1 MPDSVG
7 RSGVGDRSTTSG
19 GKAVRGPKRAVRR
32 PLVRGG
38 LAACAAAVA
47 CAVPAGAASVS
58 NAHDPAGPAGGV
70 TYAAAAGEV
79 NHLTVSGDAA
89 SVRLGDAVAIVP
101 VVPAG
106 APPPPPAGGQHR
118 PPGPGGAGG

>member
-1 MPDSVG
+1 M
-7 RSGVGDRSTTSG
+7 
-19 GKAVRGPKRAVRR
+19 RGPKRAVRR
-32 PLVRGG
+32 PLLRGG
-38 LAACAAAVA
+38 LAACAAAAA
-47 CAVPAGAASVS
+47 CAAPAGAASVS
-58 NAHDPAGPAGGV
+58 NAHDPAVPAGGV

-106 APPPPPAGGQHR
+106 PVPPPPAPGHHPGAAAGGPAGRPPPPPPGARRAPRR
-118 PPGPGGAGG
+118 PA